1 MLKTFILIPLVIL
14 YYNALMKIK
23 DWRIS
28 LIIYTLALAIT
39 LPPCIALDTTGG
51 QIADMLLCV
60 VGISAIALCFNL
72 HILFEMRKDW
82 IKYNDSPYITMG
94 YNKVKTFKEFY
105 EDGVNRNHHTY

>member
-1 MLKTFILIPLVIL
+1 MLKLLIIIPLVVL

-28 LIIYTLALAIT
+28 PIIYTLALAIT
-39 LPPCIALDTTGG
+39 LPAYVSLEPTGG
-51 QIADMLLCV
+51 QIADMLGWV
-60 VGISAIALCFNL
+60 AGVSAVALCFNL

-105 EDGVNRNHHTY
+105 EDDVNHNHPTY